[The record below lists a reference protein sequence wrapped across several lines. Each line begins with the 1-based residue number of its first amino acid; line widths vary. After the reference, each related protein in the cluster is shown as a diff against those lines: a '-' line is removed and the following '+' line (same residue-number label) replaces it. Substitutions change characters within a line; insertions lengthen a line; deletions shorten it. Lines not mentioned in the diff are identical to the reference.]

1 MLKPHKAQ
9 MSEENDSPYQSS
21 QTQIFHVLCFELDF
35 LFIIY
40 IYKDMKL
47 GEACKSEEEKRGF
60 GNNG

>member
-1 MLKPHKAQ
+1 